1 MRVVSPSWYSD
12 HYRILKCK
20 LLHAVKNSKN
30 ALGILA
36 SWEIITWRI
45 TMPLNKMESLK
56 SQDNGHVCSN
66 MTSLEISCLQDTPN
80 DVIYQY
86 HQLAQ
91 V

>member
-1 MRVVSPSWYSD
+1 
-12 HYRILKCK
+12 
-20 LLHAVKNSKN
+20 
-30 ALGILA
+30 
-36 SWEIITWRI
+36 
-45 TMPLNKMESLK
+45 MESLK

-91 V
+91 VWSHHTGTSLEQKRHFQGKGDLSQWERETLIQYTWRTNSVEGVKYREC